1 MMGSEESELREVVRR
16 IRTGLSAAFVK
27 TAKDPGYYG
36 DGGGLYL
43 QVKSETS
50 KSWVFRYTS
59 PLTEKRTDMG
69 LGRAADVTLLE
80 ARTRARE
87 LRLLLQEGKDP
98 IAQREAERLSARVQ
112 AERSK
117 TFRQVAE
124 EFMAD
129 HLQGITPQ
137 QAKTWRS
144 SVEKRICARIGDVL
158 VSDVTRPMLIQTLS
172 PLFREAPVSAKNIQ
186 NRVERIM
193 GYARSMGYYE
203 GVNPAEWKD
212 NLDHAFRGK
221 MKKRS
226 NFSSMGRDELPPFYA
241 SLSELKITG
250 AAALRLL
257 ILTAVRNAE
266 VRGATWSEFDL
277 EAKLWRIPAE
287 RMKARE
293 AHTVPLSEAAVDII
307 REQRRLSV
315 NQFVFP
321 GRIRGRHLS
330 NMALNAVMRRF
341 GRDEDPHG
349 FRTTFKVWAR
359 ECTEYPDDL
368 SEFALA
374 HKIPEKVKAAYMRT
388 TMLEQR
394 RALMEE
400 WAAFITQAGNPSA
413 QPRRDSDLPLTPS

>member
-1 MMGSEESELREVVRR
+1 MGTRS
-16 IRTGLSAAFVK
+16 GLNAVLIK
-27 TAKDPGYYG
+27 NMNEPGYYG

-43 QVKSETS
+43 QVRSATA

-59 PLTEKRTDMG
+59 PLSQKRKDMG
-69 LGRAADVTLLE
+69 LGPVSDLPLSE
-80 ARTRARE
+80 ARIRARD

-98 IAQREAERLSARVQ
+98 IAERDTQRRQALVQ
-112 AERSK
+112 AALSK
-117 TFRQVAE
+117 SFRQVAD
-124 EFMAD
+124 EFMQD
-129 HLQGITPQ
+129 HLQGLTAQ

-144 SVEKRICARIGDVL
+144 SIEKKVYPKIGDLL
-158 VSDVTRPMLIQTLS
+158 VSEIKRPMLIQVLT

-186 NRVERIM
+186 NRIERIM
-193 GYARSMGYYE
+193 GYARSMAYYE

-212 NLDHAFRGK
+212 NLDHAFRGF
-221 MKKRS
+221 MVKRGH
-226 NFSSMGRDELPPFYA
+226 FDSMSRDELPGFYKA
-241 SLSELKITG
+241 VSELRVT
-250 AAALRLL
+250 AARALRLL

-277 EAKLWRIPAE
+277 QAGVWRIPAE

-293 AHTVPLSEAAVDII
+293 EHTVPLSSAAVELIQELK
-307 REQRRLSV
+307 RQSV

-341 GRDEDPHG
+341 GRNEDPHG

-388 TMLEQR
+388 TMVEQR
-394 RALMEE
+394 RQMMED
-400 WAAFITQAGNPSA
+400 WATFVTSKGQTDGRS
-413 QPRRDSDLPLTPS
+413 SS